1 MAIACVLETLP
12 TLQRKAEYTAA
23 VLETVFQLKEFR
35 LYLEDLTPGNDR
47 AFVEGSLKGQSE
59 TVNCPIRTAES
70 CFGHLCLPQN
80 WVKVN
85 PRFYVLILN
94 FLNLLTLS
102 LERVRYKHCLE
113 MTNQQL
119 KKEIMEKEKI
129 ETILR
134 QNEQWF
140 KVTMEGTDQGLWEW
154 DTTTQKI
161 KFDDNWQRILGYE
174 PGEMVFDTE
183 WFQRNVHPDD
193 WPAFDQALRKYLDG
207 VDK

>member
-1 MAIACVLETLP
+1 
-12 TLQRKAEYTAA
+12 
-23 VLETVFQLKEFR
+23 
-35 LYLEDLTPGNDR
+35 
-47 AFVEGSLKGQSE
+47 
-59 TVNCPIRTAES
+59 
-70 CFGHLCLPQN
+70 
-80 WVKVN
+80 
-85 PRFYVLILN
+85 
-94 FLNLLTLS
+94 
-102 LERVRYKHCLE
+102 

-119 KKEIMEKEKI
+119 KNEIMEKEKI

-207 VDK
+207 VDKYIEMEYRIKQKAASGNGSRAGAFVLMIRMASLSHLS